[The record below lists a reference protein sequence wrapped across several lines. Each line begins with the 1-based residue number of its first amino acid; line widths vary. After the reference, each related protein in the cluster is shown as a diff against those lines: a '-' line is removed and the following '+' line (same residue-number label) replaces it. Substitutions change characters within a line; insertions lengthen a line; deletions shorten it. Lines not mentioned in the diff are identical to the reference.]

1 MTVRSLS
8 LTVSALRPGL
18 TGAVYTALSLVGG
31 LLLGIVVGNVVFELL
46 PGHKFPNPD
55 PMAMLVAAIP
65 ALLGMLLG
73 SATWG
78 VLMGRLAQADPGQW
92 RHLALAGGLGF
103 APITIGLALA
113 LQIVEP
119 IALREYG
126 DWLPLHRLFTVL
138 FVPTAFVIAGVSAWS
153 LGLGLRNRPLAW
165 RLLWQ
170 VGLAAALAFLA
181 VNLLM
186 EALGWVVGAPH
197 AAERFTMLT
206 VMSLGN
212 LGAALAGGA
221 VMGLTLAPRPVSSSQ
236 PALEKN

>member
-1 MTVRSLS
+1 MTAKTTP
-8 LTVSALRPGL
+8 LTVPTLRPSL
-18 TGAVYTALSLVGG
+18 AGAVFTALSLVGG
-31 LLLGIVVGNVVFELL
+31 IVLGIVVGNFVFNLF
-46 PGHKFPNPD
+46 PGHNFPNPS
-55 PMAMLVAAIP
+55 PVAMAVAAVP
-65 ALLGMLLG
+65 ALMGMFIG
-73 SATWG
+73 SAVWG
-78 VLMGRLAQADPGQW
+78 VLMGRLAQVSPNDW
-92 RHLALAGGLGF
+92 RRMALAGGLSF
-103 APITIGLALA
+103 APTTIGLALL

-126 DWLPLHRLFTVL
+126 DWLPLYRLFTVL

-153 LGLGLRNRPLAW
+153 IGVGLRNRPLAW

-170 VGLAAALAFLA
+170 VGLVAALAFLA

-186 EALGWVVGAPH
+186 ESLGWVVGAPR

-221 VMGLTLAPRPVSSSQ
+221 LMGVRLTSH
-236 PALEKN
+236 K